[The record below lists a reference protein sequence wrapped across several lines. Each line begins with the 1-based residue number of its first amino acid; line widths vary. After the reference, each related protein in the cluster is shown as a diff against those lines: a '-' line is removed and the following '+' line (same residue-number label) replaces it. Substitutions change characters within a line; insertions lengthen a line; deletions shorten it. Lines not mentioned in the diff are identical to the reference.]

1 MAQNSQNAQSTQSTQ
16 KSQNVQNTQSSQ
28 ALSEAEFDVLIVG
41 AGLFGLTMA
50 ERLVNDSGKKVL
62 LIDKRNHLGGNCY
75 SEFDAETGIE
85 CHKYG
90 AHLFHT
96 SDERVWAYV
105 NQFTKFTN
113 YVHKV
118 YTTHNN
124 EVFPLPINLGTI
136 NQFFHAAY
144 TPDEAKIKIAGQ
156 AADAPADPQNL
167 AEQGIS
173 LIGKPLFD
181 AFIKN
186 YTAKQWQT
194 PAEELSPDIIKRLPV
209 RYNYDNR
216 YFNNKYEGLPVDGY
230 AAWFDNIIKSCQPS
244 DALAQSAPV
253 SGQDSSS
260 QNQAS
265 SSRGSLEVR
274 LETDYFTDPEIQTL
288 RQAKILTIFTGPI
301 DRFYDY
307 QFGELKWRSL
317 DLQKEVLD
325 VSDFQG
331 CPVMNYADL
340 EPKYTRIHEFKHFHP
355 ERQTTPAESVIPN
368 KSISSSSS
376 GVNSLDSAN
385 AGLHQSQP
393 AWLRDGQNYY
403 AENSGKTVIVREYSK
418 TWHRGEEPYYPVNT
432 ADDREKLARY
442 QELGRA
448 EANVIFGGR
457 LGEYAYYDMD
467 KTIASALTCYDN
479 LKPQL
484 S

>member
-1 MAQNSQNAQSTQSTQ
+1 MNDEKMKKA
-16 KSQNVQNTQSSQ
+16 SSDSFG
-28 ALSEAEFDVLIVG
+28 AHTPNVLIIG

-50 ERLVNDSGKKVL
+50 ERITNVLGKKVL
-62 LIDKRNHLGGNCY
+62 LVDKRPHIGGNCY
-75 SEFDAETGIE
+75 SEFDPETGIE

-96 SDERVWAYV
+96 SDEQVWQYV
-105 NQFTKFTN
+105 NCFTAFTN

-118 YTTHNN
+118 YITHQG
-124 EVFPLPINLGTI
+124 EVYPMPINLGTI

-144 TPDEAKIKIAGQ
+144 TPDQAKAEISKQ
-156 AADAPADPQNL
+156 AASAPKNPQNL

-194 PAEELSPDIIKRLPV
+194 PAEDLSPDIIKRLPV

-216 YFNNKYEGLPVDGY
+216 YFNNTYEGLPADGY
-230 AAWFDNIIKSCQPS
+230 EAWFQNIVASCG
-244 DALAQSAPV
+244 DK
-253 SGQDSSS
+253 
-260 QNQAS
+260 
-265 SSRGSLEVR
+265 LEVR
-274 LETDYFTDPEIQTL
+274 LETDYFEDPELQRL
-288 RQAKILTIFTGPI
+288 KDQGILTIYTGPI

-325 VSDFQG
+325 VDDFQG

-355 ERQTTPAESVIPN
+355 ERANDPAY
-368 KSISSSSS
+368 
-376 GVNSLDSAN
+376 AN
-385 AGLHQSQP
+385 TA
-393 AWLRDGQNYY
+393 Y
-403 AENSGKTVIVREYSK
+403 APNSGKTVIVREYSK
-418 TWHRGEEPYYPVNT
+418 TWTRTDEPYYPVNT
-432 ADDREKLARY
+432 AEDRAKLQQY
-442 QELGRA
+442 QSLA
-448 EANVIFGGR
+448 AKEANVIFGGR

-467 KTIASALTCYDN
+467 KTIASALA
-479 LKPQL
+479 KFEEIKGRF
-484 S
+484 